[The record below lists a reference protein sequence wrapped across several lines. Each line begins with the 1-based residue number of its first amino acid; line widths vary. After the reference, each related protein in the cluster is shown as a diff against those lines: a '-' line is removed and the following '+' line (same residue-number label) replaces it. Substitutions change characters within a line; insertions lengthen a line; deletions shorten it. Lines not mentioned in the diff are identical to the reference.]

1 MTSAALQSLLAHRA
15 RFLAFVRKRV
25 RDRDEAEE
33 ILQGALLKALTRADD
48 VRDDERIVAWFY
60 RLLRNAL
67 TDHWRARTVRDRA
80 AAVLLRAAEGQV
92 APPPQEAAEL
102 CRCFEAL
109 LPALPADQARM
120 IRRVDLEEARPVD
133 VATEEGITPNL
144 AMVRLHR
151 ARRALRQRL
160 EEACRTC
167 ATHGCLDCSCR
178 GGATRP
184 EGPARGASTTG
195 RAAG

>member
-1 MTSAALQSLLAHRA
+1 MTSAGVEELLANRE

-33 ILQGALLKALTRADD
+33 ILQGALVKALAHGDD
-48 VRDDERIVAWFY
+48 VRDEERVVAWFY

-67 TDHWRARTVRDRA
+67 ADDWRARAVRERA
-80 AAVLLRAAEGQV
+80 AAVLLREAEGQ
-92 APPPQEAAEL
+92 AALPPQEAREL

-109 LPALPADQARM
+109 LPALPAEQARM

-133 VATEEGITPNL
+133 VAAEEGITPNL

-151 ARRALRQRL
+151 GRRALRRRL
-160 EEACRTC
+160 EETCRTC

-178 GGATRP
+178 GH
-184 EGPARGASTTG
+184 
-195 RAAG
+195 AAG